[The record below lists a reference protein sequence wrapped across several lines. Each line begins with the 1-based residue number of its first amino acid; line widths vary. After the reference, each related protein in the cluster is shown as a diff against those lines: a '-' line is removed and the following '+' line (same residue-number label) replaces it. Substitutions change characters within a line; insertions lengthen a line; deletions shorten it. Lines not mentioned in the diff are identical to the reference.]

1 MADAVY
7 RLRGT
12 NSIGPTISLDFVTDD
27 SSSDA
32 NAKDVGQS
40 VSTLLGCNL
49 DVLGPDGS
57 VVGQYTPGS
66 QSSTVTL
73 VDGVVVSSAI

>member
-1 MADAVY
+1 MADVVY
-7 RLRGT
+7 HLKGT
-12 NSIGPTISLDFVTDD
+12 NSIGPALSIDFVTDD
-27 SSSDA
+27 GSSDA

-49 DVLGPDGS
+49 DVVLQDGTTLGS
-57 VVGQYTPGS
+57 YTPGS